1 MTRWAPVKDLVEFI
15 ARSLVSKPEAVVVE
29 ETERDGNPVISL
41 QVEQED
47 LGMIIGRRGR
57 TATAIRTLVTAAAQ
71 RDGRDIQVEIQD

>member
-1 MTRWAPVKDLVEFI
+1 MKDLVDFI

-41 QVEQED
+41 KVEQED

-57 TATAIRTLVTAAAQ
+57 TATAIRTLVSAVAQ
-71 RDGRDIQVEIQD
+71 RDGRDVQVEIQD

>member
-57 TATAIRTLVTAAAQ
+57 TATAIRTLVSAAAQ